1 MGKEMTAEI
10 HAVAAQFFAASAIK
24 DIREYGT
31 GKVNDTFLVTVAGK
45 GECRFILQR
54 ISSAVF
60 AHPEWITEN
69 LRIVCDHV
77 IKNLAAEGNP
87 GSWRMPV
94 IHQSLA
100 GRDFYRDRDGSC
112 WRVLHFIAGCTSSAT
127 VQSPFQAREAG
138 LALGRFHRLISDL
151 DPAMLH
157 DTLPGF
163 HVTPL
168 YLAHYDRVA
177 AAAGGEHS
185 ADIRF
190 CHDFIA
196 RRREAA
202 HVLEDARKEG
212 KLFSR
217 PIHGDP
223 KLSNILFDEQTGQ
236 AVSLIDLDTVKPGL
250 IQYDVGD
257 CLRSCCNGK
266 GEEGPLP
273 VCFDTELCRAIL
285 QGYVK
290 EAGSFLTPHD
300 YDYFYAGARLIAF
313 ELGLRFF
320 TDYLQGN
327 IYFKT
332 SSPEQNLER
341 ALVQFALTESIEKQE
356 RGIDLIISDIEL
368 VRK

>member
-1 MGKEMTAEI
+1 MATAV
-10 HAVAAQFFAASAIK
+10 HAVAAQFFAAPAIK

-31 GKVNDTFLVTVAGK
+31 GRVNDTFLVTVAGE
-45 GECRFILQR
+45 GACRFILQR
-54 ISSAVF
+54 LSSAVF
-60 AHPEWITEN
+60 AHPEWIMEN
-69 LRIVCDHV
+69 LRTVCDHV
-77 IKNLAAEGNP
+77 MHKLAAEGNP
-87 GSWRMPV
+87 GGWRLPF
-94 IHQSLA
+94 IQQSLV
-100 GRDFYRDRDGSC
+100 GEDFYRDSDGSC
-112 WRVLHFIAGCTSSAT
+112 WRVLYFIDGCRSAVT
-127 VQSPFQAREAG
+127 VESPRQAREVG

-151 DPAMLH
+151 DPARLH

-163 HVTPL
+163 HITPL

-177 AAAGGEHS
+177 AAAAGEEHA
-185 ADIRF
+185 ADSRF

-196 RRREAA
+196 RRRQMV

-212 KLFSR
+212 RLLPR

-223 KLSNILFDEQTGQ
+223 KLSNILFAVQTGR

-257 CLRSCCNGK
+257 CLRSCCNAK

-273 VCFDTELCRAIL
+273 VRFDPELCRAIL
-285 QGYVK
+285 QGYAE
-290 EAGSFLTPHD
+290 EAGGFLTPRD

-332 SSPEQNLER
+332 ASPEQNLAR
-341 ALVQFALTESIEKQE
+341 ALVQFSLTESIEKQQRE
-356 RGIDLIISDIEL
+356 IELIIRDL
-368 VRK
+368 T

>member
-1 MGKEMTAEI
+1 MAADL
-10 HAVAAQFFAASAIK
+10 HAVAAQFFAAPAIK

-31 GKVNDTFLVTVAGK
+31 GRVNDTFLVTVAGQD
-45 GECRFILQR
+45 EPRFILQR
-54 ISSAVF
+54 LSSAVF
-60 AHPEWITEN
+60 AQPEWVMEN
-69 LRIVCDHV
+69 LRTVCDHV
-77 IKNLAAEGNP
+77 AAELAAEGNP

-94 IHQSLA
+94 IRQTLA
-100 GRDFYRDRDGSC
+100 GRDFYRDRDNGC
-112 WRVLHFIAGCTSSAT
+112 WRVLHFIAGCRSFAT
-127 VQSPFQAREAG
+127 VQSPFQAGEAG
-138 LALGRFHRLISDL
+138 RALGRFHQLISGL
-151 DPAMLH
+151 EPARLH

-168 YLAHYDRVA
+168 YLAQYDRVA
-177 AAAGGEHS
+177 AAAGRRNP

-196 RRREAA
+196 RRRALV

-223 KLSNILFDEQTGQ
+223 KLSNILFAERTGR

-250 IQYDVGD
+250 IQYDIGD
-257 CLRSCCNGK
+257 CLRSCCNGQ

-273 VCFDTELCRAIL
+273 VSFDTELCREIL
-285 QGYVK
+285 RGYVA
-290 EAGSFLTPHD
+290 EARGFLTPHD

-327 IYFKT
+327 VYFKT
-332 SSPEQNLER
+332 ASPEQNLQR
-341 ALVQFALTESIEKQE
+341 ALVQFSLAESIEKQQREIE
-356 RGIDLIISDIEL
+356 RIIGDLT
-368 VRK
+368 